1 MKQSTKD
8 QVGGKVQAVKGKV
21 KERAGQISGNPDLED
36 EGTVEKVGGK
46 VREVIGKIEK
56 AAGA

>member
-8 QVGGKVQAVKGKV
+8 QLGGKVQAAVGKL
-21 KERAGQISGNPDLED
+21 KEKAGQISGNPDLED
-36 EGTVEKVGGK
+36 TGTVEKVGGK
-46 VREVIGKIEK
+46 VREVVGKIEK